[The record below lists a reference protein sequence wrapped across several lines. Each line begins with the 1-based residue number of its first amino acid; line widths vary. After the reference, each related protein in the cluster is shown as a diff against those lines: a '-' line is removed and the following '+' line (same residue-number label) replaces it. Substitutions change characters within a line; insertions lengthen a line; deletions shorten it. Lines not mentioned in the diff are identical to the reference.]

1 MREAMDRG
9 WTQLRGQVR
18 AMLGARLASAADA
31 DDVAQDV
38 LLKVLRGSARL
49 RDEDRFGGWL
59 AATVRNAVM
68 DHLRA
73 RQRQP
78 LASPGSEEALE
89 ASPAEE
95 EVADDG
101 ARKRLVAALRP
112 FAERLPVTYRET
124 IILSELEE
132 VPHAEIA
139 RRLNVS
145 ISGVKSRVQRGRA
158 LLREMLD
165 QCCEIATD
173 ARGGVVECVPR
184 ERAAGAAT
192 GCCGGRPDGAAPC

>member
-1 MREAMDRG
+1 MGEAMDQG

-38 LLKVLRGSARL
+38 LLKVLRGSASL

-59 AATVRNAVM
+59 AATVRNAVT

-73 RQRQP
+73 RQRHP
-78 LASPGSEEALE
+78 LASPVAEEALE

-95 EVADDG
+95 DADG
-101 ARKRLVAALRP
+101 LVRKRLVAALRP
-112 FAERLPVTYRET
+112 FAERLPATYRET

-173 ARGGVVECVPR
+173 VRGAVVECVPR
-184 ERAAGAAT
+184 GRADDAAT
-192 GCCGGRPDGAAPC
+192 DCCGDRSTGVARC

>member
-1 MREAMDRG
+1 VLQPVDEG
-9 WTQLRGQVR
+9 WTRLRAQVR

-38 LLKVLRGSARL
+38 LLKVLRGSASL
-49 RDEDRFGGWL
+49 RDEERFGGWV
-59 AATVRNAVM
+59 ATTVRNAVT

-73 RQRQP
+73 RQRHP
-78 LASPGSEEALE
+78 LASPVAEEALE
-89 ASPAEE
+89 TSPTEE
-95 EVADDG
+95 DTDDV
-101 ARKRLVAALRP
+101 ARKRVVEALRP
-112 FAERLPVTYRET
+112 FAQRLPAIYREA
-124 IILSELEE
+124 IILSELDE

-139 RRLNVS
+139 RRLHVS

-158 LLREMLD
+158 LLRDMLD

-184 ERAAGAAT
+184 AGEAGAASD
-192 GCCGGRPDGAAPC
+192 CCGDRTAGATRC